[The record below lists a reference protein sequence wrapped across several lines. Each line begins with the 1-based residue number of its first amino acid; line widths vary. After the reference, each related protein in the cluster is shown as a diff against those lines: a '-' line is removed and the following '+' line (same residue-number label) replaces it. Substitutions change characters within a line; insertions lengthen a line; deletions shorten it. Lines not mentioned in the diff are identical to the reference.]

1 MRCACLQ
8 QHHSLKDD
16 DVRLLQAVYNRVR
29 RARRAD
35 SSGSSRDR
43 RGACDSW
50 PHRALRVVLWPHDR
64 PGPRALT
71 KASTGRQLLVVGGSS
86 AVGGWTT
93 NVDHGDDRWVALLG
107 PLGRI
112 VIPKLTYVTD
122 ICNGRCMLHIISDP
136 TLFRVFLCYI
146 TILERSGRDRKRKRS
161 SHLYSSKNTPR
172 NRRVTD
178 A

>member
-1 MRCACLQ
+1 MHPCSLLLLTSARGVRHECLQ
-8 QHHSLKDD
+8 QQNSLNDD
-16 DVRLLQAVYNRVR
+16 DVRLLHAVHHRVR

-35 SSGSSRDR
+35 SSGSNRDR

-50 PHRALRVVLWPHDR
+50 PHRALRVVLRPHDR

-71 KASTGRQLLVVGGSS
+71 KASTGGQLLVVGGSS

-122 ICNGRCMLHIISDP
+122 ICNGRCMLHIISQP
-136 TLFRVFLCYI
+136 YFECFHVI
-146 TILERSGRDRKRKRS
+146 
-161 SHLYSSKNTPR
+161 
-172 NRRVTD
+172 
-178 A
+178 

>member
-1 MRCACLQ
+1 MHPCSLLLLTSARGVRHACLQ
-8 QHHSLKDD
+8 QQNSLSGDAHGIYTLSIIVS
-16 DVRLLQAVYNRVR
+16 DVRD
-29 RARRAD
+29 ARRD
-35 SSGSSRDR
+35 HGSSRDR

-50 PHRALRVVLWPHDR
+50 PHRALRVVLRPHDR

-71 KASTGRQLLVVGGSS
+71 KAATGGQLLVVGGSS

-122 ICNGRCMLHIISDP
+122 KIFFFQKIDSI
-136 TLFRVFLCYI
+136 
-146 TILERSGRDRKRKRS
+146 
-161 SHLYSSKNTPR
+161 
-172 NRRVTD
+172 
-178 A
+178 